1 MFGKGCNTASYRL
14 AAARTLK
21 GTEEA
26 HPVQELNPHA
36 GGALAPKRQ
45 PLPSGPLS
53 EGRRSRHT
61 KAGRMAPPLKVLW
74 GKSCFPDTL
83 Q

>member
-1 MFGKGCNTASYRL
+1 MFGKGCNIASYRL

-36 GGALAPKRQ
+36 GGALAPKRH
-45 PLPSGPLS
+45 PSLLAPS
-53 EGRRSRHT
+53 VRAEG
-61 KAGRMAPPLKVLW
+61 AGTQRQEGWLL
-74 GKSCFPDTL
+74 L
-83 Q
+83 